1 MSEEEKIANEAEE
14 TVEEPVEEPIE
25 EAAEESAPE
34 EVCGDMTDAPDD
46 GKESRKGSGR
56 KEEKKYKAKAA
67 ALEREAEELKRAL
80 EAEKDSHLRVA
91 AEYENF
97 RRRTQKEKDGIY
109 SDAVSDTIKVL
120 LPLFD
125 DLDRAAEF
133 ATGDNV
139 GEGLS
144 LILKSVPDVLAK
156 LRIETFGEVGDTFDP
171 NIHDA
176 MMHEENEE
184 LGESVITAVFRKG
197 YKTGDK
203 IIRHAL
209 VKVAN

>member
-1 MSEEEKIANEAEE
+1 MSEEEKTVNEFEEPAAETEE
-14 TVEEPVEEPIE
+14 TVEETVK
-25 EAAEESAPE
+25 AE
-34 EVCGDMTDAPDD
+34 DAETA
-46 GKESRKGSGR
+46 KEDKKGSGR
-56 KEEKKYKAKAA
+56 KDEKKYKAKAA
-67 ALEREAEELKRAL
+67 ALEKEVEELKSAL
-80 EAEKDSHLRVA
+80 DSERDSHLRIA

-97 RRRTQKEKDGIY
+97 RRRTQKEKEGIY
-109 SDAVSDTIKVL
+109 SDAVSDTVKEL

-133 ATGDNV
+133 ASGDNV

-156 LRIETFGEVGDTFDP
+156 LRIETFGEVGETFDP

-184 LGESVITAVFRKG
+184 LDESVITAVFRKG
-197 YKTGDK
+197 YRTGDK

>member
-1 MSEEEKIANEAEE
+1 MSEEEKITNEPEDQTEAAEE
-14 TVEEPVEEPIE
+14 TVEEIAEETAEETAE
-25 EAAEESAPE
+25 EAATPNE
-34 EVCGDMTDAPDD
+34 D
-46 GKESRKGSGR
+46 KKGSGK
-56 KEEKKYKAKAA
+56 KEEKKYKSKCA
-67 ALEREAEELKRAL
+67 ALEKEVGELKAKL

-97 RRRTQKEKDGIY
+97 RKRTSKEKDGIY
-109 SDAVSDTIKVL
+109 SDAVSDTVKQL

-125 DLDRAAEF
+125 DLDRAAEY
-133 ATGDNV
+133 ADGDNV

-144 LILKSVPDVLAK
+144 LILKSVPDVLSK

-176 MMHEENEE
+176 MMHEENDEV
-184 LGESVITAVFRKG
+184 GESVVTAVFRKG

>member
-1 MSEEEKIANEAEE
+1 MSEKDNTAEEIEKIEEE
-14 TVEEPVEEPIE
+14 T
-25 EAAEESAPE
+25 AEVSGETAPCE
-34 EVCGDMTDAPDD
+34 NNDADTED
-46 GKESRKGSGR
+46 VKKASGK
-56 KEEKKYKAKAA
+56 KEEKKYKSKALALEKEVAELKAA
-67 ALEREAEELKRAL
+67 LD
-80 EAEKDSHLRVA
+80 AEKDSHLRIA
-91 AEYENF
+91 AEYDNF
-97 RRRTQKEKDGIY
+97 RKRTQKEKDGIY
-109 SDAVSDTIKVL
+109 SDAVSDTVKEL

-144 LILKSVPDVLAK
+144 LILKSVPDILAK
-156 LRIETFGEVGDTFDP
+156 LKIEPFGEVGDKFDP
-171 NIHDA
+171 NVHDA

-184 LGESVITAVFRKG
+184 CGESEITAVFRKG
-197 YKTGDK
+197 YRTGDK

>member
-1 MSEEEKIANEAEE
+1 MSEEEKTVNETEETTEKTAEEIAEEAVEETAEE
-14 TVEEPVEEPIE
+14 T
-25 EAAEESAPE
+25 ESP
-34 EVCGDMTDAPDD
+34 
-46 GKESRKGSGR
+46 KEDKKGSGK
-56 KEEKKYKAKAA
+56 KEDKKYKAKVA
-67 ALEREAEELKRAL
+67 ALEKEVGELKAKL
-80 EAEKDSHLRVA
+80 DSEKDSHLRIA

-97 RRRTQKEKDGIY
+97 RKRTQKEKDAIY
-109 SDAVSDTIKVL
+109 SDAVSDTVKIL

-133 ATGDNV
+133 TSGDNV
-139 GEGLS
+139 GEGLA
-144 LILKSVPDVLAK
+144 LILKSVPDVLSK
-156 LRIETFGEVGDTFDP
+156 LRIEAFGEVGDAFDP

-176 MMHEENEE
+176 MMHEESDEV
-184 LGESVITAVFRKG
+184 GESVITAVFRKG

>member
-1 MSEEEKIANEAEE
+1 MSEEEKVAVETEETAEE
-14 TVEEPVEEPIE
+14 ITSEEVL
-25 EAAEESAPE
+25 EAKEQPE
-34 EVCGDMTDAPDD
+34 ETDA
-46 GKESRKGSGR
+46 GKEDKKGPAK
-56 KEEKKYKAKAA
+56 KEEKKYKSKCA
-67 ALEREAEELKRAL
+67 ALEKEIGELNAKL

-97 RRRTQKEKDGIY
+97 RKRTQKEKDGIY
-109 SDAVSDTIKVL
+109 SDAVSDTVKYL

-125 DLDRAAEF
+125 DLDRAAEY
-133 ATGDNV
+133 ADGDNV
-139 GEGLS
+139 GEGLA
-144 LILKSVPDVLAK
+144 LILKSVPDVLSK
-156 LRIETFGEVGDTFDP
+156 LRIEAFGEVGDTFDP

-176 MMHEENEE
+176 MMHEENDE
-184 LGESVITAVFRKG
+184 LGESVVTAVFRKG